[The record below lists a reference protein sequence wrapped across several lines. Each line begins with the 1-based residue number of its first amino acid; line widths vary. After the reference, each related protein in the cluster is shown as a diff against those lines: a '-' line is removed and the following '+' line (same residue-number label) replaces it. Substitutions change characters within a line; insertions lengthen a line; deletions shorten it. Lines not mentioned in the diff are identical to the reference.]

1 MYRHLIAAIDGSN
14 NSDKALNEAIRVAKH
29 TDARLTLVH
38 IASLRDLA
46 VDSLGVYA
54 GDPGYDLALQQ
65 GEEAL
70 ARAQKLARD
79 AGLINVASHLEKS
92 WEGGHDLADLLIG
105 YAQSQQA
112 DLIVLGTHGRKGLA
126 HLFLGSFAEDILRR
140 SPIPLLVVR
149 STEDEDIS
157 VE

>member
-1 MYRHLIAAIDGSN
+1 MYRHIIAAIDGSN
-14 NSDKALNEAIRVAKH
+14 NSDKALHEAIRVAKF
-29 TDARLTLVH
+29 TEARLTLIHV
-38 IASLRDLA
+38 ASLRDLA

-65 GEEAL
+65 GQEAL
-70 ARAQKLARD
+70 ARAQEIARN
-79 AGLINVASHLEKS
+79 AGLSNVVSHLEKS

-105 YAQSQQA
+105 YASAQQA
-112 DLIVLGTHGRKGLA
+112 DLIVLGTHGRSGLA

-140 SPIPLLVVR
+140 SQCPLLVVR
-149 STEDEDIS
+149 SQEDDDIH